1 MLKKTMTYTD
11 YDGVERTEDFYF
23 NLNKAEITVFD
34 LSHPGGLQRYI
45 EAITAA
51 KDQISLIAL
60 FKDLLLM
67 SYGEKSEDGRKFMKV
82 DGHGQP
88 LSRNFEA
95 SPVYETLFML
105 YATNA
110 EEASAFMKAIIPA
123 DLR

>member
-11 YDGVERTEDFYF
+11 YDDVERTEDFYF
-23 NLNKAEITVFD
+23 NLNKAEITMLDF
-34 LSHPGGLQRYI
+34 SHPGGLQKYI
-45 EAITAA
+45 EAITSA
-51 KDQISLIAL
+51 KDQVSLIVL

-67 SYGEKSEDGRKFMKV
+67 SYGEKSADGRKFMKIGP
-82 DGHGQP
+82 DGQP

-110 EEASAFMKAIIPA
+110 EEASNFMKGIIPA